1 MAITVRSMLRNK
13 GSQVW
18 SVSPQATIL
27 DALHLMAE
35 KQIGAVLVLD
45 GERLVGI
52 FSERDYAQR
61 GVLQGR
67 GVDAMIDEV
76 MTSPVSA
83 ISPDRTV
90 EDCLAIMN
98 DHHFRHLPVFENGK
112 VIGVVS
118 IGDVVKSLI
127 DDQRATISG
136 LENYIMGR

>member
-1 MAITVRSMLRNK
+1 MAITVRTMLRNK
-13 GSQVW
+13 DSQVW

-35 KQIGAVLVLD
+35 KQIGAVLVLE

-52 FSERDYAQR
+52 FSERDYARR
-61 GVLQGR
+61 GVLQQR
-67 GVDAMIDEV
+67 GVDAKIDEV

-83 ISPDRTV
+83 ISPDRSV

-112 VIGVVS
+112 VVGIVS
-118 IGDVVKSLI
+118 IGDVVKNLL